1 MIVQISIHYILH
13 SMLFN
18 FKAIFN
24 LNSNKMK
31 NAFLL
36 AFYFFTIGLSA
47 QTSTLSPYQKKTKN
61 TERFARPVNT
71 GVNHTLLI
79 LGSAWEVS
87 PELGDEIAVYDSDKN
102 MVASVAWRP
111 EQEGHSGLAI
121 WGDDQTTSAKEGM
134 TNGETFSIVLFDKSE
149 DKMTALKI
157 DRWERG
163 DNVFAK
169 DGVSVVGS
177 IISNSVLV
185 QDLELF
191 QNVPNPVLDNTSI
204 SFYLPKDG
212 KIKLTVS
219 NTLGQDVLTLSNEE
233 YAKGMHTISMD
244 ALSLSTGVYFYKLEA
259 NNASI
264 TKQLTLVK

>member
-1 MIVQISIHYILH
+1 MKTLSISLALLI
-13 SMLFN
+13 SAGLF
-18 FKAIFN
+18 
-24 LNSNKMK
+24 
-31 NAFLL
+31 
-36 AFYFFTIGLSA
+36 A
-47 QTSTLSPYQKKTKN
+47 QSSELSPYQKKTMN

-87 PELGDEIAVYDSDKN
+87 PELGDEIAVYDSERN
-102 MVASVAWRP
+102 MVSSIAWRP

-121 WGDDQTTSAKEGM
+121 WGDDETTSAKEGM

-157 DRWERG
+157 NRWEQG

-169 DGVSVVGS
+169 DGVSIVGS
-177 IISNSVLV
+177 ISHNTVLV

-191 QNVPNPVLDNTSI
+191 QNVPNPVLNITSI
-204 SFYLPKDG
+204 SFYLTQDG

-219 NTLGQDVLTLSNEE
+219 NTLGQEVLTLSNEE
-233 YAKGMHTISMD
+233 YTKGMHTIAMD
-244 ALSLSTGVYFYKLEA
+244 ASSLSTGVYFYKLEV

>member
-1 MIVQISIHYILH
+1 MKTNYLSIVLLIS
-13 SMLFN
+13 
-18 FKAIFN
+18 AG
-24 LNSNKMK
+24 LN
-31 NAFLL
+31 
-36 AFYFFTIGLSA
+36 A
-47 QTSTLSPYQKKTKN
+47 QTADLSSYQKKTMN

-87 PELGDEIAVYDSDKN
+87 PELGDEIAVYDSERN
-102 MVASVAWRP
+102 MVASIAWRP

-121 WGDDQTTSAKEGM
+121 WGDDETTSAKEGM
-134 TNGETFSIVLFDKSE
+134 TKGETFSIVLFDKSE

-157 DRWERG
+157 NRWERG

-177 IISNSVLV
+177 ITTTAIIT
-185 QDLELF
+185 QEMELF
-191 QNVPNPVLDNTSI
+191 QNVPNPVMDNTSI

-212 KIKLTVS
+212 TIKLTVS
-219 NTLGQDVLTLSNEE
+219 NTLGQEVLALSNQE
-233 YAKGMHTISMD
+233 YIKGMHTISMD
-244 ALSLSTGVYFYKLEA
+244 ASNLSTGVYFYKLVA
-259 NNASI
+259 NNTSI